1 MKRNEIIDW
10 IKKLAASQGL
20 YCRLLQAISDMN
32 NNDREA
38 LFEHL
43 EAQNFAGPVDL
54 VMYIEG

>member
-1 MKRNEIIDW
+1 MKRKEIMEW
-10 IKKLAASQGL
+10 IKKLAASQGF

-43 EAQNFAGPVDL
+43 EAQNFTGPVEL
-54 VMYIEG
+54 IMYIEG

>member
-1 MKRNEIIDW
+1 MKRRAIIEC
-10 IKKLAASQGL
+10 IKKLAASQG
-20 YCRLLQAISDMN
+20 YYGRLLQAINDMD

>member
-1 MKRNEIIDW
+1 MKRHAIIEC
-10 IKKLAASQGL
+10 IKKLAASQGY
-20 YCRLLQAISDMN
+20 YCRLLQAINSMN

>member
-1 MKRNEIIDW
+1 MKRNEIIEW
-10 IKKLAASQGL
+10 IKKLAASQGF
-20 YCRLLQAISDMN
+20 YCRLLQAINSMN

-54 VMYIEG
+54 IMYIEG

>member
-1 MKRNEIIDW
+1 MKRNEIMEW
-10 IKKLAASQGL
+10 IKKLAASQGF
-20 YCRLLQAISDMN
+20 YCRLLQAINDMG
-32 NNDREA
+32 NNDKNA

>member
-1 MKRNEIIDW
+1 MKRDVIIEW

-20 YCRLLQAISDMN
+20 YCRLLQAISDMD

-43 EAQNFAGPVDL
+43 EAQNFTGPVDL
-54 VMYIEG
+54 IMYIEG

>member
-20 YCRLLQAISDMN
+20 YCRLLQAISDMD
-32 NNDREA
+32 NNDRDA
-38 LFEHL
+38 FFEHL

-54 VMYIEG
+54 VMYIER

>member
-1 MKRNEIIDW
+1 MKRRAIIEC

-20 YCRLLQAISDMN
+20 YCRLLQAINDMD

-38 LFEHL
+38 LFAHL